1 MQRPR
6 SQPALSTGCAHIS
19 SALRR
24 LKFREGRPGFR
35 FQSIVPIE
43 TVSTK
48 AASLT
53 SCAEAAFNVAYHR
66 CLVAHYR
73 HDADGNKSGKSK
85 GTCTGLGQINAA
97 AFNIRPSVRD
107 RDRDGITT
115 LLVGDLDLGTKG
127 QRFVRRCH
135 GVVVERDA
143 AGSFG
148 STLRRVSHGVHR
160 CDTVFGKNW
169 NVEQTKYERGD
180 QPSHA

>member
-6 SQPALSTGCAHIS
+6 SQPVLSTGYAHIS
-19 SALRR
+19 SADCVVSNSER
-24 LKFREGRPGFR
+24 LARDFEAGFR
-35 FQSIVPIE
+35 S
-43 TVSTK
+43 SRLNR
-48 AASLT
+48 AAPLT
-53 SCAEAAFNVAYHR
+53 RCPEAAFGVAYHR

-97 AFNIRPSVRD
+97 AFDIWPSVRD
-107 RDRDGITT
+107 CDRDGITT

-127 QRFVRRCH
+127 QRFVRRRH

-160 CDTVFGKNW
+160 CDTVFGTNW